1 MASESFFILAL
12 IHFNLASTIDH
23 QGVPALC
30 SITSN
35 TIFAGRRRE
44 GERQRQ
50 NQGLRSLSKTW
61 DRPSRP
67 GRLEREPES
76 VDHSDRP
83 PTTCQRD
90 RQRQRSAAQA
100 GGGRLSDWSGCCGE
114 AEKGGKPSSGEIGRL
129 VCTKQI
135 SQVAQSV
142 PHLTALLPYLEV
154 SSDQPYLLSR
164 VRLLAKTGAL
174 SLFRW
179 NGGGDGWT
187 DRLPSDAE
195 LLVHCLACYFDAR
208 LLTSASMRLSGTT
221 NPQAEVIISWPPKVV
236 KYILILPGDETF
248 HWCPLL
254 PPWRETC

>member
-30 SITSN
+30 SITSH
-35 TIFAGRRRE
+35 TIFAGRGRE
-44 GERQRQ
+44 GECQRQ

-100 GGGRLSDWSGCCGE
+100 GGGRLSDWSSCCGE

-129 VCTKQI
+129 ACTKTNF
-135 SQVAQSV
+135 SGGPVCSS
-142 PHLTALLPYLEV
+142 PDCSPPLP
-154 SSDQPYLLSR
+154 
-164 VRLLAKTGAL
+164 G
-174 SLFRW
+174 SLIRPA
-179 NGGGDGWT
+179 
-187 DRLPSDAE
+187 LPSQPCA
-195 LLVHCLACYFDAR
+195 
-208 LLTSASMRLSGTT
+208 
-221 NPQAEVIISWPPKVV
+221 PPRQDRRA
-236 KYILILPGDETF
+236 LPL
-248 HWCPLL
+248 PLER
-254 PPWRETC
+254 WRRWLD